1 MSKLRSMFVREVEG
15 KQIRLAQYYRSKT
28 PPSEDWVIAGV
39 ELVFEDDTCMRFF
52 ICGEELVNTSI
63 HELD

>member
-1 MSKLRSMFVREVEG
+1 MFVREVEG

-39 ELVFEDDTCMRFF
+39 ELVFENDTLWMAKM
-52 ICGEELVNTSI
+52 LS
-63 HELD
+63 LALMKPLKL

>member
-1 MSKLRSMFVREVEG
+1 MSKLPSMFVREVEG

-39 ELVFEDDTCMRFF
+39 ELVFENDTLWMAKM
-52 ICGEELVNTSI
+52 LS
-63 HELD
+63 LALMKPLKL